1 MTAFCESEAMKCE
14 ESLWTLWLLW
24 TLSELTTLWLFRLPR
39 RSRTVW
45 AAL

>member
-24 TLSELTTLWLFRLPR
+24 TLSELTTLWLFRLLYF
-39 RSRTVW
+39 RSFNNEM
-45 AAL
+45 